1 MIRATT
7 EKRKSILKIK
17 IILIPSFYHLEY
29 RLSGDSLSNPFPDKF
44 RLMLPLSPI
53 TDTTSSIEE
62 KENQRHGCQPYQ
74 IPFEKE
80 ESDNDT
86 HNLIALVKRGKCS
99 FVDKA
104 LNLQNAGTA
113 GMLVYEDGVEGN
125 ESLVSVGFK
134 SKQIQI
140 PVGSIQNGILAL
152 LENNTFLDVERV
164 NQVVELP
171 TAGLLSK

>member
-1 MIRATT
+1 MI
-7 EKRKSILKIK
+7 
-17 IILIPSFYHLEY
+17 
-29 RLSGDSLSNPFPDKF
+29 
-44 RLMLPLSPI
+44 LPLSTI
-53 TDTTSSIEE
+53 ANTTSSSSEE
-62 KENQRHGCQPYQ
+62 ENQRHGCQPYQ
-74 IPFEKE
+74 IPFEKGG
-80 ESDNDT
+80 SDNDT
-86 HNLIALVKRGKCS
+86 HNLVALVKRGKCS

-104 LNLQNAGTA
+104 LNLQNAGTV

-140 PVGSIQNGILAL
+140 PVGSIRNDILAL
-152 LENNTFLDVERV
+152 LENNTFLDAERA